1 MRFLSTH
8 PAAILVLLSS
18 YGRGLENVD
27 LNLTQELAQR
37 IMHASPVA
45 YVRDAKLRRS
55 LFEVERTSMS
65 TSTPRRGTEAE
76 TETGLFAVP
85 TLILGRSRRVY
96 GSLGRDEGEES
107 RVAFGRVARRTRV
120 SCECQGRTD
129 GCEGMKI
136 SARRNLFIGAFVCS
150 FSRPIGNYGSIR

>member
-45 YVRDAKLRRS
+45 YVRDAKLRGS
-55 LFEVERTSMS
+55 LFEVEADVDVDIHAAKRD
-65 TSTPRRGTEAE
+65 G
-76 TETGLFAVP
+76 GGDGDGAVCCAD
-85 TLILGRSRRVY
+85 TDSRSITQ
-96 GSLGRDEGEES
+96 SLWKS
-107 RVAFGRVARRTRV
+107 WAR
-120 SCECQGRTD
+120 
-129 GCEGMKI
+129 
-136 SARRNLFIGAFVCS
+136 
-150 FSRPIGNYGSIR
+150 